1 MIPKPIYRGR
11 GELRHMVAVPV
22 DGRVRPS
29 VRYSAVADI
38 DRAGFHSF
46 SIHFPSDSKTR
57 SRSRLF
63 AVAGSKTH
71 NHRDRPRHGSRGS
84 PWRHT
89 VEGADAIRRRLIS
102 AIAPGA
108 SLNVLEVTTHVSLSS
123 PYSSGVGRVYGGSCR
138 AFCEFARPSG
148 SLHEMMSG
156 TKALASRQKS
166 GTQLLDA
173 TN

>member
-1 MIPKPIYRGR
+1 M
-11 GELRHMVAVPV
+11 
-22 DGRVRPS
+22 
-29 VRYSAVADI
+29 
-38 DRAGFHSF
+38 
-46 SIHFPSDSKTR
+46 
-57 SRSRLF
+57 
-63 AVAGSKTH
+63 
-71 NHRDRPRHGSRGS
+71 
-84 PWRHT
+84 
-89 VEGADAIRRRLIS
+89 EGADAIRRRLIS

-108 SLNVLEVTTHVSLSS
+108 SLNGLEVTTHVSLSS

>member
-1 MIPKPIYRGR
+1 M
-11 GELRHMVAVPV
+11 
-22 DGRVRPS
+22 
-29 VRYSAVADI
+29 RYSCSRRDI
-38 DRAGFHSF
+38 RILAAGFHSF
-46 SIHFPSDSKTR
+46 LIHFPRDSRRDAHVHVTFTFICHR
-57 SRSRLF
+57 GPSRRRTTTG
-63 AVAGSKTH
+63 V
-71 NHRDRPRHGSRGS
+71 
-84 PWRHT
+84 PWRYT

-108 SLNVLEVTTHVSLSS
+108 SLNGLDVTTHVSLSS

>member
-1 MIPKPIYRGR
+1 M
-11 GELRHMVAVPV
+11 
-22 DGRVRPS
+22 
-29 VRYSAVADI
+29 
-38 DRAGFHSF
+38 
-46 SIHFPSDSKTR
+46 
-57 SRSRLF
+57 
-63 AVAGSKTH
+63 
-71 NHRDRPRHGSRGS
+71 
-84 PWRHT
+84 
-89 VEGADAIRRRLIS
+89 EGADAIRRRLIS

-108 SLNVLEVTTHVSLSS
+108 SRNGLDVTTHVSLSS